1 MTQHNSNIYSRRLR
15 VVRKTKSLSQE
26 RLGILAGIDESS
38 ASARMNQYETGKHL
52 PDFLMAKNIANVLD
66 VPVAYFYT
74 EDDLMAEIILK
85 LHFLSDRQK
94 LEVLNFIN
102 SFNSSSDSENSLV
115 QHILFS
121 MKYGVFIIKTYHYLI
136 NCQYKI
142 LEIVCFKVGL

>member
-15 VVRKTKSLSQE
+15 VARKTKSLSQE

-94 LEVLNFIN
+94 LEVLNFID
-102 SFNSSSDSENSLV
+102 SFNSRSDSEN
-115 QHILFS
+115 
-121 MKYGVFIIKTYHYLI
+121 
-136 NCQYKI
+136 
-142 LEIVCFKVGL
+142 